1 MAEDV
6 AKAIDFLL
14 SDDAAW
20 VTGAI
25 WDIDGSVMAGRN
37 EDNSIIHSS
46 H

>member
-20 VTGAI
+20 ITGTI
-25 WDIDGSVMAGRN
+25 WDINGGVLVGRN
-37 EDNSIIHSS
+37 
-46 H
+46 